1 MDCVEFLNPL
11 TDRNMTTILISD
23 IHLGA
28 RNNRTDLLGELLRG
42 DFDRLI
48 LNGDTVDSVDFRRF
62 RGRDWRIVEQLRSI
76 AKERELVLIRGN
88 HDGRSAALDG
98 FGPLDALAELLDT
111 SWHEEY
117 VLQVGAD
124 RYLVMHGD
132 QFDGT
137 LNLTWIGDAADWF
150 YRQTQRGSKSVARFL
165 KGRVK
170 CWGGVVD
177 CVQRGATEHARK
189 RGFSGIITGHT
200 HFAHDELIDGIHYL
214 TTGCWVDWP
223 CSYVLIEGGDA
234 RLMHW
239 GHEVRQPVPLE
250 RGLAAATA

>member
-11 TDRNMTTILISD
+11 TDQIMTTILISD

-28 RNNRTDLLGELLRG
+28 RNNRTDLLGELLRS

-62 RGRDWRIVEQLRSI
+62 RSCDWRIIEQLRAI
-76 AKERELVLIRGN
+76 ARERELVLIRGN
-88 HDGRSAALDG
+88 HDGRSGEDDG

-111 SWHEEY
+111 SWREEY
-117 VLQVGAD
+117 VLQVGGE

-132 QFDGT
+132 QFDAT

-177 CVQRGATEHARK
+177 CVQRGATHSARK

-200 HFAHDELIDGIHYL
+200 HFAHDEWIDGIHYL
-214 TTGCWVDWP
+214 NTGCWVDWP
-223 CSYVLIEGGDA
+223 CSYVLVEGGDA

-239 GHEVRQPVPLE
+239 GHEALQPKLVEE
-250 RGLAAATA
+250 RFATATA

>member
-1 MDCVEFLNPL
+1 
-11 TDRNMTTILISD
+11 MTTIVISD

-62 RGRDWRIVEQLRSI
+62 RGRDWRIVEQLR
-76 AKERELVLIRGN
+76 AVARERELVLIRGN
-88 HDGRSAALDG
+88 HDGRSAEDDG

-117 VLQVGAD
+117 VLQVGTE

-132 QFDGT
+132 QFDRT
-137 LNLTWIGDAADWF
+137 LNLTWVGDAADWF

-177 CVQRGATEHARK
+177 CVQRGATHSARK

-200 HFAHDELIDGIHYL
+200 HFADDEWINGIHYL
-214 TTGCWVDWP
+214 NTGCWVDWP
-223 CSYVLIEGGDA
+223 CSYVRAEDGEA

-239 GHEVRQPVPLE
+239 GQETHEPVYAHE
-250 RGLAAATA
+250 QLAVATA